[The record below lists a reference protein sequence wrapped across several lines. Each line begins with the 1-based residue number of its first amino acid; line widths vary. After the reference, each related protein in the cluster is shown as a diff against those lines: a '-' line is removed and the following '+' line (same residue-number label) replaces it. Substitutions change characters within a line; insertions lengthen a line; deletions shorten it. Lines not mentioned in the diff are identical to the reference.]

1 MDNHYILSYQCK
13 IDMEEIKVMKKI
25 YKEPKLEI
33 IKFSI
38 EERIMTNGDDGE
50 FPSVNASDITNPFP
64 LSENDTL

>member
-1 MDNHYILSYQCK
+1 
-13 IDMEEIKVMKKI
+13 MKKI

>member
-1 MDNHYILSYQCK
+1 MDNLYILSYQCK
-13 IDMEEIKVMKKI
+13 IDMEEIKVVKKI

-38 EERIMTNGDDGE
+38 EERIMGDDGE
-50 FPSVNASDITNPFP
+50 FPSVNASDITDPFP

>member
-1 MDNHYILSYQCK
+1 M
-13 IDMEEIKVMKKI
+13 VKKI

-38 EERIMTNGDDGE
+38 EERIMGDDGE
-50 FPSVNASDITNPFP
+50 FPSVNASDITDPFP